1 MKTKKIIQNWS
12 KTFGNHKSIIHQ
24 KINSGMYQRLLKM
37 ASNFSLSICNVK
49 IKNGNMSF
57 HVLFQYFTRVKIRY
71 TLKTNAI
78 HCTIDINVYTLNKR
92 LIQQQNVEPGLK

>member
-1 MKTKKIIQNWS
+1 
-12 KTFGNHKSIIHQ
+12 
-24 KINSGMYQRLLKM
+24 M
-37 ASNFSLSICNVK
+37 AIC
-49 IKNGNMSF
+49 
-57 HVLFQYFTRVKIRY
+57 LFMFYFTRVKIRY